1 MVCDFCRAT
10 RSVSGTAGTKPHPWA
25 QRWEINALADCQCS
39 ESPSFPSSKLPEN
52 SNTKKPQ
59 SCGFLFA
66 TVYIQTRTSAY
77 KYFHYFVNIISSG
90 STNPSY
96 CFPRPAASRS
106 ERKFALLKHSTLIFL
121 PLFQRAHLQA
131 DRALPLPPPHKSNLA
146 GASRFLRLMEPPSC
160 KTHGGSFPPSAR
172 RPTPFIPPGSSPA

>member
-10 RSVSGTAGTKPHPWA
+10 RSVGGTAGTKPHPWA
-25 QRWEINALADCQCS
+25 QGWEINALLTAS
-39 ESPSFPSSKLPEN
+39 AVNPHHFPVLNCLRIAIP
-52 SNTKKPQ
+52 KKPQ

-66 TVYIQTRTSAY
+66 TVYIQTRISAY

-131 DRALPLPPPHKSNLA
+131 DRTFPLPPPHKSNLA